1 MKFELKNYYYSHLLE
16 GDCEHSKL
24 KVFFKV
30 ISTSTNDVTLK
41 PVVEIILNEFD
52 DIISVTPCTTTISIK
67 QDIKLISNIEIT
79 YINYNNKPHVILST
93 NDLDSFK
100 EYHSFKQLAE
110 YFK

>member
-30 ISTSTNDVTLK
+30 INISNNIITLK

-52 DIISVTPCTTTISIK
+52 DIISVTPCTNTLSIK
-67 QDIKLISNIEIT
+67 QDISLISKFESVYIT
-79 YINYNNKPHVILST
+79 YNNKSHVILSY
-93 NDLDSFK
+93 NNLDSFK
-100 EYHSFKQLAE
+100 EYYSFKSLNE
-110 YFK
+110 YFN